1 MLKRRAGLAVAGPPL
16 GEDPKSFLTAEQQA
30 YDKRQ
35 RDKSEDHDGHPDQR
49 LAEGVAVHIA
59 AGLPTAASRTCA
71 AHGDARVPPFA
82 FRAARIARMRLLA
95 KPMMAFARAAGMV
108 HSFWAQHMTVR
119 RSTPRSLAK

>member
-1 MLKRRAGLAVAGPPL
+1 MAGPPL

-49 LAEGVAVHIA
+49 LAEGVAIHIA
-59 AGLPTAASRTCA
+59 AGLPTAASRACA
-71 AHGDARVPPFA
+71 SHVDARLPPFA
-82 FRAARIARMRLLA
+82 VRAALIATIRLPA
-95 KPMMAFARAAGMV
+95 SPTMAVARAAGIV